1 MISLEKSCPGHQV
14 ITGHKSLR
22 ISLLKGLL
30 EMNADSNKKN
40 PITYLS
46 FVSMSESWP
55 IPQKTTSGL
64 ALYLHGQESRMTWL
78 SG

>member
-1 MISLEKSCPGHQV
+1 MPRSPSYYWAQK
-14 ITGHKSLR
+14 
-22 ISLLKGLL
+22 LKDKLVKRLL

-40 PITYLS
+40 PITYLG
-46 FVSMSESWP
+46 FVSMSESWS